1 MAIFKLEPYDPCPLS
16 RSGTLDRSAAG
27 GSQVLALD
35 IESKYR
41 FVDEAGE
48 GYHEYPVPGT
58 PDIQNCGG
66 YVDKVIQYRDP
77 TLRAY
82 LAERGV
88 SAASFASRQFPILDT
103 RSPTLDLLLFA
114 VIRKLQA
121 RDPDRRVSLLDHGC
135 TVAEHFDL
143 LDVMLQAESNGRERA
158 SERLEYCG
166 LDKSAML
173 LTIAR
178 LLHFEVPDSH
188 FRLVLAEGSNFSFEP
203 RAFDLSMS
211 VGVVNHV
218 ANPREALDKI
228 LAATRHASVLALWVT
243 ADEEGYWAINHSGVS
258 FYFFSRADLAAALAR
273 RGEGRFYSTG
283 YTPEADASQPRSYVG
298 LGEDRLE
305 RLGCYHL
312 VYSNLPELPFKA
324 DPLVL

>member
-1 MAIFKLEPYDPCPLS
+1 MAIFELEPYDPCPLS
-16 RSGTLDRSAAG
+16 RSGLLDRSSPG
-27 GSQVLALD
+27 GSQVLALN
-35 IESKYR
+35 IASKYR
-41 FVDEAGE
+41 FVDESGAA
-48 GYHEYPVPGT
+48 YHEYPVPGT

-77 TLRAY
+77 ALLAY

-88 SAASFASRQFPILDT
+88 SAETFGVGRFPILNT

-114 VIRKLQA
+114 AMRQLQA
-121 RDPDRRVSLLDHGC
+121 REPGRRVSLLDHGC

-143 LDVMLQAESNGRERA
+143 LDVMLQAESKGRDRA
-158 SERLEYCG
+158 ADKLEYCG

-178 LLHFEVPDSH
+178 LLHFEVPEPL
-188 FRLVLAEGSNFSFEP
+188 FRLVLAEGSNFSFP
-203 RAFDLSMS
+203 ARAFDLSMS

-228 LAATRHASVLALWVT
+228 LAATRHISVIALWVT
-243 ADEEGYWAINHSGVS
+243 ADEQGYWAINHSGVN
-258 FYFFSRADLAAALAR
+258 FYFFSRADLSAALAR
-273 RGEGRFYSTG
+273 RGEGRFYSAG
-283 YTPEADASQPRSYVG
+283 YIPEKGVSQPRSYIGV
-298 LGEDRLE
+298 GEDRLE

-312 VYSNLPELPFKA
+312 VYSAQPDLPFSA
-324 DPLVL
+324 DPIVL